1 MKNFYESDRQ
11 CWTDR
16 KRSLPL
22 NKKWTEHL
30 AGAAAVSERSAIEF
44 FIYSSRTGQ
53 EGKLA
58 LYYHYYFSASMCLRA
73 RTKEQG
79 PTLSLPCYYLWV

>member
-1 MKNFYESDRQ
+1 MKEKKKIMKNFYESERQ

-22 NKKWTEHL
+22 NKKWTERL

-44 FIYSSRTGQ
+44 LSTVVVQ
-53 EGKLA
+53 DK
-58 LYYHYYFSASMCLRA
+58 
-73 RTKEQG
+73 KEN
-79 PTLSLPCYYLWV
+79 